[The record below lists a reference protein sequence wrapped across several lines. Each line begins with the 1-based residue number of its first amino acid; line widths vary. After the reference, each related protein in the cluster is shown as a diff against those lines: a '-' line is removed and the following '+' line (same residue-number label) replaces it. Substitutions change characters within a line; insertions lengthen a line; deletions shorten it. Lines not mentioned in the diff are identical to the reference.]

1 MNIRRFKKVII
12 GGLFAMTSVATAAG
26 VAPVLINNAL
36 QSSQSVGSQNNSN
49 SSNSSNNVNKVTSIK
64 TSSEAY
70 SLSVEKVDSGENSV
84 DPSKAEYTIKINQS
98 SSKEGKVEF
107 VKDGKKVSEL
117 TFKPGETLTVE
128 MTLNEDYQN
137 YTVRDL
143 NVRGS
148 SQNVWIPSKN
158 NPDNKNQFLIEMPK
172 YENTLDLE
180 GKSSIYEVGTPF
192 TITPTFIQESIGTE
206 GNKVDWEHGAF
217 ADSLNGYVYNMED
230 NLTWSLLKDNLY
242 KTFENKEI
250 NNPIDVYIYLHGHN
264 LTLDKELV
272 DLGVESGWSIHIYNN
287 KTDSKDATNGYGE
300 IIVPDGLLAKV
311 GVKGSIVLGGA
322 VKWKFIPSYDG
333 IKFISYNDT
342 SWIGAQS
349 NDPVQ
354 RLEK

>member
-1 MNIRRFKKVII
+1 MKIRRFKKVII

-49 SSNSSNNVNKVTSIK
+49 SASKVTSIK
-64 TSSEAY
+64 TSSESY
-70 SLSVEKVDSGENSV
+70 SLSVEKVDSTEDNK
-84 DPSKAEYTIKINQS
+84 DAATAEYKIKINNAS
-98 SSKEGKVEF
+98 TTEGKVEF
-107 VKDGKKVSEL
+107 VKDDGTKVDEL
-117 TFKPGETLTVE
+117 TFKPGDTLKVV
-128 MTLNEDYQN
+128 MTLNAGYEK

-158 NPDNKNQFLIEMPK
+158 DPNNKNQFLIEMPK

-192 TITPTFIQESIGTE
+192 TITPTFIQESIGVDN
-206 GNKVDWEHGAF
+206 NKVDWVHGAF
-217 ADSLNGYVYNMED
+217 ADSLNGYVYDMSSD
-230 NLTWSLLKDNLY
+230 LTWSSLKSDLLY

-250 NNPIDVYIYLHGHN
+250 TNPIDVYIYLHGHN
-264 LTLDKELV
+264 LTLDKELI
-272 DLGVESGWSIHIYNN
+272 DLGIQSGWSIYIYNN
-287 KTDSKDATNGYGE
+287 KTDSKDANNGYGE
-300 IIVPDGLLAKV
+300 IVVPENTLAKV
-311 GVKGSIVLGGA
+311 DVKGSIVLGGA
-322 VKWKFIPSYDG
+322 VKWKFIPSVDG
-333 IKFISYNDT
+333 IKFISYSDT

-354 RLEK
+354 RLGE